1 MKFGMKE
8 VRKSFDKVFE
18 RRIRAVLLFFL
29 VACAAL
35 LGRLFV
41 MQIAHHDQYVDI
53 AIKQHGTTKELFS
66 ERGTIFA
73 VDKGGVEVPLAINKA
88 YKVLVAS
95 PKKIEHP
102 EETAALLA
110 SAFSLNEADVLA
122 RLSKTGDPYEI
133 ITRRV
138 EPKAAEE
145 FLHRGIEGIS
155 FEDEMRRIYPN
166 GIMAAHLLGFVSGAG
181 GEEGGQYGVER
192 SYESELSG
200 ATGLLSGMKDA
211 SGFLLALGR
220 RVIHPPKN
228 GSSVTLTIDYSIQR
242 KVEGVLAAAVE
253 KWGASSGLVIVLEP
267 KTGRILAQASRPAFN
282 PNVFSAEKDFSVFL
296 NPAAEF
302 SYEFGS
308 VMKPITMAA
317 ALEEKRVTPDAT
329 YYDTGEARIGSFT
342 IRNFDGNAYQTQT
355 MTQALEKSLNTG
367 LVYVA
372 RLLGKA
378 KQEEYFRRFG
388 FGEKTGIDVPGE
400 VAGDLSNL
408 KHGRDSDFATA
419 SFGQGIAV
427 TPIQLAAATAA
438 IANKGI
444 LMKPYIAERI
454 RDDSGNETVRMPET
468 VRFVISPE
476 TAETLTKMLVSVVKN
491 GYEDRAGI
499 KGYLVAGKT
508 GTAQIPRRDGK
519 GYLKDAAT
527 HTFVGYAPA
536 FDPRFLILLQ
546 LNEPKG
552 NRFAANT
559 LTPVFHDLA
568 EFILHY
574 YEVPPDEK

>member
-1 MKFGMKE
+1 MKE
-8 VRKSFDKVFE
+8 AKKSFDKVFE
-18 RRIRAVLLFFL
+18 RRIRTVLLFFL
-29 VACAAL
+29 VACTAL
-35 LGRLFV
+35 LGRIFV
-41 MQIAHHDQYVDI
+41 MQIVRHDQYVDL
-53 AIKQHGTTKELFS
+53 AIKQHGLTKELSS
-66 ERGTIFA
+66 ERGVIFS
-73 VDKGGVEVPLAINKA
+73 VEKNGDEVPLAFNKT

-95 PKKIEHP
+95 PKEIEHP
-102 EETAALLA
+102 EETASLLA
-110 SAFSLNEADVLA
+110 SAFSLDQADALA

-133 ITRRV
+133 IARKV

-145 FLHRGIEGIS
+145 FLQRGIKGVS
-155 FEDEMRRIYPN
+155 FEDEMRRVYPN
-166 GIMAAHLLGFVSGAG
+166 GMMAAHLLGFVSGAQ
-181 GEEGGQYGVER
+181 GEEAGQYGIER
-192 SYESELSG
+192 SYERDLSG

-211 SGFLLALGR
+211 SGLLLALGR

-228 GSSVTLTIDYSIQR
+228 GSSVTLTIDYPIQR
-242 KVEGVLAAAVE
+242 KAEDVLAAAVE

-267 KTGRILAQASRPAFN
+267 KTGRILAEASRPVFD
-282 PNVFSAEKDFSVFL
+282 PNAFSAEKDFSVFL

-317 ALEEKRVTPDAT
+317 AIEEKKVTPDST
-329 YYDTGEARIGSFT
+329 YHDTGEAHIGSFT
-342 IRNFDGNAYQTQT
+342 IRNFDGNAYDTQT
-355 MTQALEKSLNTG
+355 MTQVLEKSLNTG
-367 LVYVA
+367 LVHVA

-378 KQEEYFRRFG
+378 KQEEYLRRFG
-388 FGEKTGIDVPGE
+388 FGVKTGIDLPGE

-408 KHGRDSDFATA
+408 QHGRDSDFATA

-427 TPIQLAAATAA
+427 TPIQLAMATAA
-438 IANKGI
+438 IANKGV
-444 LMKPYIAERI
+444 LMRPYVVEKI
-454 RDDSGNETVRMPET
+454 RDDSGNETVRSPET
-468 VRFVISPE
+468 IRQVISPE

-491 GYEDRAGI
+491 GYEDRAGV

-508 GTAQIPRRDGK
+508 GTAEIPRKDGR

-527 HTFVGYAPA
+527 HTFVGFAPA

-546 LNEPKG
+546 LNEPRG